1 MTVPGGRLALAAA
14 AAAGTAAAG
23 AGLCLLRRRLAV
35 VTVVGPSM
43 QPTLAP
49 GDRVLARRVGPGD
62 IRVGQ
67 IAVIEKPGD
76 DGAWPAGPRTAGRR
90 TPGLRAAGPRATGP
104 WAAGRPEWMIKRVA
118 AVPGD
123 ERPEFL
129 PTQAA
134 GSGAVVP
141 AGQFVVLGDN
151 PARSLD
157 SRQIGYVPA
166 DRVLGVVV
174 RSLRAA

>member
-1 MTVPGGRLALAAA
+1 MTVPRDRLALAVVAV
-14 AAAGTAAAG
+14 AGAAAAG

-62 IRVGQ
+62 VRVGQ

-76 DGAWPAGPRTAGRR
+76 DGAWPAGPRTAGR
-90 TPGLRAAGPRATGP
+90 
-104 WAAGRPEWMIKRVA
+104 PEWMIKRVA

-123 ERPEFL
+123 EQPEFL
-129 PTQAA
+129 PTQA
-134 GSGAVVP
+134 GSSGAVVP